1 MPARG
6 AGHGELAP
14 AADVNE
20 LAELFW
26 IGWEGAVMRARLERS
41 SRPLELFM
49 EFYLAQ
55 LRPT

>member
-1 MPARG
+1 LREAQAR
-6 AGHGELAP
+6 GELAP
-14 AADVNE
+14 AADARK

-49 EFYLAQ
+49 DFYLAQ